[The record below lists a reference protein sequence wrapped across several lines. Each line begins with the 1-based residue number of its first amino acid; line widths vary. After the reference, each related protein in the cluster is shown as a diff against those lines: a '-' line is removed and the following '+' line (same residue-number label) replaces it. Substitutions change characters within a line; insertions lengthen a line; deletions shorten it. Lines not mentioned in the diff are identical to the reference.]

1 MREVERANQRD
12 METLPQRD
20 LEPAEQRAYPS
31 QSSIN
36 YVVRG
41 ERVTFIV
48 TSGVLTAG
56 IFGTFVATRDPWI
69 LVIGVVWPFL
79 FPFFHAMGLALLE
92 RVTPLM
98 IDKMV
103 SDWEAQ
109 LREAPRVGDRVLVW
123 YGISIE
129 RARSLVACLVSTT
142 PAPTC
147 HCCWPA
153 PAMPRCGPWSAMPAR
168 ARTQLPATSPRTIQH
183 AASRRRLGRLP
194 IWRFGLRGNTA
205 PARSLYR

>member
-69 LVIGVVWPFL
+69 LVIGVASSGRFYSRSSMRW
-79 FPFFHAMGLALLE
+79 ALHYSNEL
-92 RVTPLM
+92 PL
-98 IDKMV
+98 
-103 SDWEAQ
+103 
-109 LREAPRVGDRVLVW
+109 
-123 YGISIE
+123 
-129 RARSLVACLVSTT
+129 
-142 PAPTC
+142 
-147 HCCWPA
+147 
-153 PAMPRCGPWSAMPAR
+153 
-168 ARTQLPATSPRTIQH
+168 
-183 AASRRRLGRLP
+183 
-194 IWRFGLRGNTA
+194 
-205 PARSLYR
+205 